1 MKKERKEEG
10 YYFDGYS
17 GVISRIWVDG
27 EGEGEG
33 RIAEERLH
41 SDSSNLAYNW
51 YKYTTWKQSGGNSYR
66 GNKAFT
72 V

>member
-1 MKKERKEEG
+1 MGTEGKKEG
-10 YYFDGYS
+10 YF
-17 GVISRIWVDG
+17 G
-27 EGEGEG
+27 ELFREFGWTGKG
-33 RIAEERLH
+33 WDRLH
-41 SDSSNLAYNW
+41 RDSSNLAYNW